1 MKVGMRKKSCIV
13 RGVAG
18 RVIGHSGRIRAGGP
32 RRRHMVYGL
41 GTARGSRDAAER
53 TAPRIRAEMGVQL
66 RRREDDTL

>member
-32 RRRHMVYGL
+32 GEDAWFMDLGL
-41 GTARGSRDAAER
+41 QGE
-53 TAPRIRAEMGVQL
+53 AEMQQKGQL
-66 RRREDDTL
+66 QE